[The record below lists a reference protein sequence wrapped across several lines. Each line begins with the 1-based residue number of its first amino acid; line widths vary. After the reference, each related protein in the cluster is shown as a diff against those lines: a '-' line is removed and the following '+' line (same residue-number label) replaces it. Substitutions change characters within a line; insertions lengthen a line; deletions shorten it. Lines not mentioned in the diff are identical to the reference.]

1 MSARLRNLLLL
12 TLVLFLA
19 AAGVAAWSLRDT
31 HAMRTFL
38 QLFSSDGIMDAV
50 RTGGPPLV
58 IAIVFVE
65 TGLLVGFF
73 LPGDSL
79 LVVTGLVAAD
89 PGTDWNVW
97 LLFVLLG
104 AAAIVGDAVGFW
116 IGSRA
121 GPALFTRDD
130 SLFFK
135 RKHLERAHAF
145 YEKHGGKAIVLG
157 RFVPIVR
164 TFVPTVAGAAG
175 MDYRRFVLF
184 NVAGGIGWVG
194 SMLLTG
200 WAVHKFFEK
209 TIGKDQITHYLHL
222 IIGVVIFLSVLPIA
236 IGWLRTWRAARA
248 ARASA
253 PFEP

>member
-1 MSARLRNLLLL
+1 
-12 TLVLFLA
+12 
-19 AAGVAAWSLRDT
+19 
-31 HAMRTFL
+31 
-38 QLFSSDGIMDAV
+38 
-50 RTGGPPLV
+50 
-58 IAIVFVE
+58 VFVE
-65 TGLLVGFF
+65 TGLLIGFF

-97 LLFVLLG
+97 LLFALLSI
-104 AAAIVGDAVGFW
+104 AAIAGDATGFW
-116 IGSRA
+116 IGARA

-130 SLFFK
+130 SLLFK

-184 NVAGGIGWVG
+184 NVAGGIGWIG

-209 TIGKDQITHYLHL
+209 TIGKDQITRYLHVVNA
-222 IIGVVIFLSVLPIA
+222 IVIFLSIHPIL
-236 IGWLRTWRAARA
+236 IGWLRAWRAARSSA
-248 ARASA
+248 AA
-253 PFEP
+253 EP